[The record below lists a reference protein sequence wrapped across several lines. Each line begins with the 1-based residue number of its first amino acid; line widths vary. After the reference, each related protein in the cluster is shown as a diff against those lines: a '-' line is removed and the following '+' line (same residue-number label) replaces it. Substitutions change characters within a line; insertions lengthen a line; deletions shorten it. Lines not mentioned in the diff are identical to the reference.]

1 MDNTKI
7 VILSSLVVAGFAFLY
22 WENSKNKKLLNSIL
36 FSINELRASR
46 NNQPQPIMRQPI
58 PKVIAQPHTQNTHP
72 IEEVNKNEINTLKSE
87 ILEFESQIEELNNI
101 IDTDTESDSD
111 EEDIEELKQQVEN
124 NIEETTYSQTD
135 NLDSESNNINNE
147 QLENNSIED
156 IAEESDNEQSMDED
170 NNSAEESDNE
180 QLMDEDNN
188 SAEESD
194 NEQLMDEDN
203 NSAEESDNDDIE
215 IKLLEHYY
223 NKYTA
228 KELSQMC
235 RENNLTVK
243 GNKNQLITRLFEN
256 KVLSQ
261 SSSISAVKSM

>member
-1 MDNTKI
+1 MTTFG
-7 VILSSLVVAGFAFLY
+7 SSL
-22 WENSKNKKLLNSIL
+22 K
-36 FSINELRASR
+36 
-46 NNQPQPIMRQPI
+46 
-58 PKVIAQPHTQNTHP
+58 
-72 IEEVNKNEINTLKSE
+72 
-87 ILEFESQIEELNNI
+87 
-101 IDTDTESDSD
+101 
-111 EEDIEELKQQVEN
+111 LKQQVEN

-156 IAEESDNEQSMDED
+156 IAEESDNEQS
-170 NNSAEESDNE
+170 
-180 QLMDEDNN
+180 MDEDNN